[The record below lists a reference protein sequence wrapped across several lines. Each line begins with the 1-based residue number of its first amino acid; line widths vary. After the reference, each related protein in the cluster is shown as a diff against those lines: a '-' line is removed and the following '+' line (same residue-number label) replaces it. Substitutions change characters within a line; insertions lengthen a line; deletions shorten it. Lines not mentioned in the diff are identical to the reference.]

1 MTQDLILLHH
11 EGPERF
17 DLSLMAPT
25 AGLEVFSF
33 MTCLRHIVIVD
44 QSTAHAVAQLAI
56 DDSRQA
62 VMMRG
67 EEAYRFLL
75 EVICGLHSPLVGETE
90 VYGQF
95 KTAVAKYQTPL
106 TPWGSFI
113 SKTFKSLFEDAKKIR
128 DTHLKDL
135 GSQSYGSVLRRE
147 VRGLKRLHILG
158 AGQLVRE
165 LLPWVL
171 KDSLRVTIH
180 CRDVEKA
187 RRDLNSKLDANQMG
201 RIEIADLYDRSGPL
215 DADALVV
222 AAPLAGTEI
231 IEWLSSRTSLQFIAD
246 LRAES
251 SVDRID
257 IETRV
262 LELGEFMS
270 RVSFNQSKLLER
282 KDLALQAIATAAL
295 ERARHVEN
303 RPFGWEDVCA

>member
-17 DLSLMAPT
+17 ALSALPT
-25 AGLEVFSF
+25 TAALDVFSF
-33 MTCLRHIVIVD
+33 MTCLRHIVVVD
-44 QSTAHAVAQLAI
+44 QSTAHAIAQSGA
-56 DDSRQA
+56 DDSRPA

-147 VRGLKRLHILG
+147 VRGLKHLHILG

-187 RRDLNSKLDANQMG
+187 QRDLNARLDANQMG
-201 RIEIADLYDRSGPL
+201 RIHITHLQDRTAPL

-222 AAPLAGTEI
+222 AAPLAAADI
-231 IEWLSSRTSLQFIAD
+231 KEWFSPRASFQFIAD

-251 SVDRID
+251 SVDRIE
-257 IETRV
+257 IGTRV

-270 RVSFNQSKLLER
+270 RLSMNQSKLLER
-282 KDLALQAIATAAL
+282 KTSALQAIATAAF